1 MARLRKYK
9 FADCKDCVNFNHS
22 PCLTC
27 DKGENFEEKPMKEL
41 DFDNMNFGGGYDD
54 RE

>member
-1 MARLRKYK
+1 MGTRLSKYK
-9 FADCKDCVNFNHS
+9 FADCKECRNFRTAA
-22 PCLTC
+22 CLSC

-41 DFDNMNFGGGYDD
+41 NFDDLNFGGYDD